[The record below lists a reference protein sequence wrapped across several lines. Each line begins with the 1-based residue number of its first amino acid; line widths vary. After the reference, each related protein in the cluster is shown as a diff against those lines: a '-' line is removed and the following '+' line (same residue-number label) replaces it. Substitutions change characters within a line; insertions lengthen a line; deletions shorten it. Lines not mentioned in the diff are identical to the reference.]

1 MSKIVAIKAS
11 SYLSEEFHMPI
22 AVNLVL
28 PVEMLISAVLCAIF
42 IGILFGLYPAFR
54 ASKLEIVDSIRFE

>member
-1 MSKIVAIKAS
+1 
-11 SYLSEEFHMPI
+11 MPI

-28 PVEMLISAVLCAIF
+28 PVEMLISAVLYAIF